1 MLVSSSFIAFGLLA
15 LLLLAASYTDL
26 KGHRIPNVLTLGSAV
41 VGLVLQA
48 WFFGLDGVLLGLGG
62 LALGLALYLPFYLLG
77 GMGAGDVKL
86 MAAVGAFLGPQTVL
100 LAAGLSLIA
109 GALIGLG
116 VVLTRI
122 ISLGVLR
129 PYLVTAKYLLCMGTY
144 IPPATNITVD
154 TRFPYAVAIAAGT
167 LGTVFWLW
175 V

>member
-1 MLVSSSFIAFGLLA
+1 MLVSTHFIAFASLA
-15 LLLLAASYTDL
+15 FLLLATSYTDL
-26 KGHRIPNVLTLGSAV
+26 KGHRIPNILTFSSAV
-41 VGLVLQA
+41 VGLTLQA
-48 WFFGLDGVLLGLGG
+48 WFSGLEGVLLGLGG
-62 LALGLALYLPFYLLG
+62 LALGLALYLPFYLFG

-86 MAAVGAFLGPQTVL
+86 MAAVGAFLNPQTVL

-109 GALIGLG
+109 GSFIGLG

-122 ISLGVLR
+122 ISLGLLR

-167 LGTVFWLW
+167 LGAVFWL
-175 V
+175 